1 MTAFTPAQNREIDRR
16 IARMKADL
24 KAELAAANPEVLDIW
39 QVSARTRDSVDR
51 IRHLRCETT
60 PHPLYHKAFKS
71 DGGKLRWWAK
81 DVDAYMEQLAARTA

>member
-1 MTAFTPAQNREIDRR
+1 MTTFTPAQRREIAR
-16 IARMKADL
+16 IAADAAKAAL
-24 KAELAAANPEVLDIW
+24 AESNTTVLDIF
-39 QVSARTRDSVDR
+39 QVSERTRDSPDR
-51 IRHLRCETT
+51 IRHIRCSPFP